1 LGKGK
6 IGTCPGA
13 STVMSREPLFKDG
26 LTYFVDVD
34 TFLNVEIMLGMY
46 LVLTVTN
53 SGEER
58 SGELSFSKMKFI
70 ENDYVQV
77 CIMIHSVTCH

>member
-1 LGKGK
+1 
-6 IGTCPGA
+6 
-13 STVMSREPLFKDG
+13 MSREPLFKDG

-34 TFLNVEIMLGMY
+34 TFLNVEIMLRMY

-58 SGELSFSKMKFI
+58 SGELSCSKMKYI
-70 ENDYVQV
+70 ENDYVQL
-77 CIMIHSVTCH
+77 CIMIHSAMWR